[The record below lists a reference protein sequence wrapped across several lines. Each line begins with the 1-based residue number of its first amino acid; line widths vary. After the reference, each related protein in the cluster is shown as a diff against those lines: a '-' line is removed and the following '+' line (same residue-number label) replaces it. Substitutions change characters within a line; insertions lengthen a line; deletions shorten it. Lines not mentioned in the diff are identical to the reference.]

1 MTLVGCDLHSG
12 SNYVSCK
19 RDILASRTSGWRL
32 ASTATASGNPR
43 AAQRTESMAAV
54 RHKRLS
60 IACQH
65 PPA

>member
-1 MTLVGCDLHSG
+1 MTLVGCDLHTRKQLRFLREG
-12 SNYVSCK
+12 
-19 RDILASRTSGWRL
+19 RTRL
-32 ASTATASGNPR
+32 LDFRCRRASTATASGHPR

-54 RHKRLS
+54 RHKRRS